1 MMISMVFLTVDNKV
15 VFEDED
21 AKQSISAA
29 ARKVQHQ
36 PL

>member
-15 VFEDED
+15 VFEEGK
-21 AKQSISAA
+21 AQQSISAG
-29 ARKVQHQ
+29 ARKVPHQ